1 MAHFSSILAA
11 GVGDSQ
17 LRPPTAVGI
26 LSVLRVSAAHAAGGA
41 REGKPWQERSDRI
54 VPTDKPF
61 SSVQPCQDAGEI
73 RDCGGAAGREYFFF
87 FSLDQLWP
95 KFVSVLEPCP

>member
-26 LSVLRVSAAHAAGGA
+26 LSILRVSAAHAAGGA
-41 REGKPWQERSDRI
+41 REGETVAR
-54 VPTDKPF
+54 T
-61 SSVQPCQDAGEI
+61 
-73 RDCGGAAGREYFFF
+73 
-87 FSLDQLWP
+87 
-95 KFVSVLEPCP
+95 